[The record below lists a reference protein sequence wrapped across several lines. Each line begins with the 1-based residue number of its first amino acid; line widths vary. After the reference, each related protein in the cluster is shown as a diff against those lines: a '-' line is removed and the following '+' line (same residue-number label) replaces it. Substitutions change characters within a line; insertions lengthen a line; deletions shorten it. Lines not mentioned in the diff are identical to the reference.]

1 MELSREKYRFVA
13 LISCIQACIASVII
27 RQLGDKVVET
37 KYGRVRGVL
46 VEFDED
52 YQLKE
57 IEAFFSIPYAS
68 LRGMRGNVLRFMPPS
83 SPPKLKYLKDA
94 SKQNSSAACLHK
106 RLTESVLHKFW
117 RQAERLKKQDEDC
130 LSVNLYV
137 PNQDWNDTKLM
148 PVMIFIHG
156 ESYEIGTGNA
166 YDGSVLA
173 SYGGVI
179 VVTVNYRLGVL
190 GFLST
195 GDASAAGN
203 YALLDLLAIFSW
215 IKDNIGAFGG
225 DKDRVTLFGHGYG
238 AALVNIFLFSSMAR
252 DETYFQ
258 RVILQSGSA
267 LSSWAVSVNPALCTN
282 RLARNVNCSGSIDN
296 SDELINCLRSKS
308 VEDLVENAP
317 FAPKYYSC
325 FAPNLNSQAFHSQ
338 SLRELMKDKKSRF
351 SKTPIMFGITKDE
364 AYSYLN
370 EHEIKSGISKERKSQ
385 ILRTFVQNIYRNHRQ
400 KIFDILDHEYASWDH
415 VQDDASRRD
424 NVVDLLTDALYMA
437 PVIEMAQEHSRH
449 GDTYLYVFSHSTSSE
464 NYPEWVKG
472 AHGEELPYI
481 FGAPL
486 VDGISPFPQQY
497 TSSEKILSQT
507 MMRFWTNFAKTG
519 DPNLPEDDTSSSTL
533 RGRNRHEGAT
543 WPKYDTESQKYVTFA
558 AGEGPSIRSHYRGK
572 ELALWMNLL
581 PKIDVSDKDGNTPGT
596 DELEHS
602 TNMSTFD
609 SSHRLVG
616 SFDEIFPSPPPMPPT
631 PPPND
636 KPVDTT
642 GDEATIKLTN
652 LHLSEYTLNPKR
664 IETFSTTRKPEST
677 VEESEAAKSKE
688 ETISTS
694 SVPLSI
700 TVAVG
705 CSFLFLNI
713 LILAGVFY
721 QRKRIREMRGNGDS
735 ACTSGDKDV
744 KHRYRDES
752 TKDPDLQEMASLMQ
766 ISPVDNDANIKIEKT
781 NMQTASENQP
791 VYKTITKA
799 LHPQHGE
806 YTYNAVST
814 TSSSPMHRN
823 YPPNNI
829 SKEGQLAQHRSLP
842 STRQGINSSI
852 RPPGNDILHTS
863 ENEMSLPKPLTATSN
878 NANTIV

>member
-1 MELSREKYRFVA
+1 MQWFWVDVYYILLIFA
-13 LISCIQACIASVII
+13 LFYSYFMYVQV
-27 RQLGDKVVET
+27 
-37 KYGRVRGVL
+37 
-46 VEFDED
+46 
-52 YQLKE
+52 
-57 IEAFFSIPYAS
+57 SI
-68 LRGMRGNVLRFMPPS
+68 F
-83 SPPKLKYLKDA
+83 
-94 SKQNSSAACLHK
+94 
-106 RLTESVLHKFW
+106 LT
-117 RQAERLKKQDEDC
+117 
-130 LSVNLYV
+130 YYY
-137 PNQDWNDTKLM
+137 WNDTKLM

-238 AALVNIFLFSSMAR
+238 AALVNIFLFSNMAR

-267 LSSWAVSVNPALCTN
+267 LSSWATSVNPALCTN
-282 RLARNVNCSGSIDN
+282 RLARNVNCSGHIDN

-325 FAPNLNSQAFHSQ
+325 FAPNLNNQAFHSQ
-338 SLRELMKDKKSRF
+338 SLRELMKDKRSRF
-351 SKTPIMFGITKDE
+351 ARTPIMFGITKDE

-400 KIFDILDHEYASWDH
+400 KIFDILDHEYASWNH
-415 VQDDASRRD
+415 AQDDASRRN

-449 GDTYLYVFSHSTSSE
+449 GDTYLYVFAHSTSSE

-519 DPNLPEDDTSSSTL
+519 DPNLPEDDTSSSIV
-533 RGRNRHEGAT
+533 RGRSRHDGAA
-543 WPKYDTESQKYVTFA
+543 WPKYDMESQKYVSFA
-558 AGEGPSIRSHYRGK
+558 AGEGPGIRSHYRGK

-581 PKIDVSDKDGNTPGT
+581 PKIDVSDKEGNTPGT

-609 SSHRLVG
+609 SSHRLVN

-642 GDEATIKLTN
+642 GEEATIN
-652 LHLSEYTLNPKR
+652 LKKFHLSEYTVNPKR
-664 IETFSTTRKPEST
+664 TETFISTRKPET
-677 VEESEAAKSKE
+677 PVEESEAVKSKE
-688 ETISTS
+688 ETVSTS

-705 CSFLFLNI
+705 CSFLFLNV

-721 QRKRIREMRGNGDS
+721 QRKRIRELRGNSDS
-735 ACTSGDKDV
+735 AGTIIGKDV
-744 KHRYRDES
+744 KKRYRDES
-752 TKDPDLQEMASLMQ
+752 TNDPDVQEMASLMQ
-766 ISPVDNDANIKIEKT
+766 ISPVDNDANTNKEKT
-781 NMQTASENQP
+781 NMQTGIENQP

-799 LHPQHGE
+799 PHPQHGE
-806 YTYNAVST
+806 YIYNAVST

-823 YPPNNI
+823 FPTNHITN
-829 SKEGQLAQHRSLP
+829 EGQLAQNRPLP
-842 STRQGINSSI
+842 STRQGINCSS
-852 RPPGNDILHTS
+852 RPPGHDVLHNS
-863 ENEMSLPKPLTATSN
+863 EKELSLPKSVQVTSN
-878 NANTIV
+878 NANTVV